1 MENKWSPERDMKRRN
16 EGERGEGEVK
26 HTMLWGMAVG
36 QTASALSSLW
46 LW

>member
-1 MENKWSPERDMKRRN
+1 MEPREGREEEERGS
-16 EGERGEGEVK
+16 EGEGEVK
-26 HTMLWGMAVG
+26 HTMLWGTAVG